1 MEEYDVDINFHF
13 IKWDNGQIQVTSDV
27 DDDFEYL
34 EAYERTC
41 IIVNIMKDLFKQIH
55 NNIDEYEI
63 GSEEF
68 KTNIKFGLDTR
79 DSIIKAAL
87 NLCYNT
93 YAAKMEEEPF
103 VLEYGLAIYRSMLDK
118 RTKEKVN
125 IISST
130 TYSDEMN
137 ILEPMNGA
145 FAFMIDTAECLADN
159 GLPKPIIKNIMK
171 TMQAQQYKCFE
182 EYIDN
187 YGKNED

>member
-1 MEEYDVDINFHF
+1 MEEYDADINFHF

-34 EAYERTC
+34 EEHERTC
-41 IIVNIMKDLFKQIH
+41 IIINMMKDLFKQIH
-55 NNIDEYEI
+55 RNIDEYEI
-63 GSEEF
+63 DSKKF
-68 KTNIKFGLDTR
+68 NNTIKLGLDTR